1 MGALREAIKTM
12 KSARFDNVLISVT
25 ILCSKNRKARHSP
38 EIITYLASYDHDRW
52 QRLPKTLH
60 GTFSSVVTQ
69 RCARPL
75 DSIHQADQVI
85 HRGLIS
91 VFLWKNLSLPQK
103 STLDRERKRD

>member
-1 MGALREAIKTM
+1 M
-12 KSARFDNVLISVT
+12 
-25 ILCSKNRKARHSP
+25 LCSKKRKARSA

-85 HRGLIS
+85 HHGLIS
-91 VFLWKNLSLPQK
+91 VFLWKNFSLPQK
-103 STLDRERKRD
+103 STLDHERKRD